1 MARSFAFTLDL
12 ESDYASLLPS
22 VRNRILE
29 QPERVK
35 AVLSALGE
43 KGIRGTAFVVGQV
56 IESYPRI
63 IDVFQE
69 HQWEFELHSYSHDT
83 ARPDTVDEI
92 ARGREAFVRRFGRDP
107 VGYRAPQGRISNEGI
122 ARLADA
128 GFHYDTSV
136 FPSYFPDPLRYI
148 AMPRAPHFRKAP
160 GGRRLLEVPM
170 TTVTPL
176 RLTLST
182 SYIKLLGPSFYRAAI
197 GVFGLPEVVC
207 FDSHLHDFILEPES
221 YRELRPFWKFVYG
234 RHRDHGLS
242 ITLDLLDQVRERG
255 YEFRYLSEVAAAA
268 LAAVGQPVP
277 AGAAD

>member
-29 QPERVK
+29 QPDRVK

-69 HQWEFELHSYSHDT
+69 HRWEFELHSYSHDT
-83 ARPDTVDEI
+83 ARPDTADEI

-107 VGYRAPQGRISNEGI
+107 LGYRAPQGRISNEGI
-122 ARLADA
+122 ARLAEA

-148 AMPRAPHFRKAP
+148 AMPRAPHFREAP
-160 GGRRLLEVPM
+160 SGRRLLEIPM

-234 RHRDHGLS
+234 RNRDHGLS
-242 ITLDLLDQVRERG
+242 ITLDLLDQIRERG